1 MLFAILFAVVML
13 WMPNDMYGQTGDI
26 TLHVEEAPLG
36 DVFQQIEDDYGY
48 MFLYRDDAI
57 DLARKVSVSVTDATI
72 GQVLDRILDDK
83 TGFEVNGR
91 QVTIF
96 LKDNRDDGTAQQ
108 ASEPESSTVSGIVKD
123 SQGQPVVGAFVM
135 EKGTSNGVSTD
146 FDGKWSIKVSNP
158 DAYLVFSCLG
168 FRDQEIRPGS
178 TCSVRSRT
186 AVCGP

>member
-108 ASEPESSTVSGIVKD
+108 ASEPESWNQASNASMLPFMNSSASGTVPLHLAHPAGITGERD
-123 SQGQPVVGAFVM
+123 R
-135 EKGTSNGVSTD
+135 
-146 FDGKWSIKVSNP
+146 
-158 DAYLVFSCLG
+158 LVPSFLKYS
-168 FRDQEIRPGS
+168 
-178 TCSVRSRT
+178 
-186 AVCGP
+186 